1 MVPILASATAN
12 YCRARKVF
20 THDRFTL
27 PPWVRQQNEGAV
39 RLCKKEIP
47 MGLEFLIGIA
57 VLVVAVGSK
66 IVVKGN
72 SITINIGNSS
82 RD

>member
-1 MVPILASATAN
+1 M
-12 YCRARKVF
+12 
-20 THDRFTL
+20 
-27 PPWVRQQNEGAV
+27 

-57 VLVVAVGSK
+57 VLVVAVGGK

-72 SITINIGNSS
+72 SITINIGNRS